1 MGREHEGNDGVITP
15 EQQCVIDQ
23 PLDAKVLVTA
33 GAGTGK
39 TLTLIYRAKKLIEI
53 DRVHVGGEILVL
65 SFSRSAVREIRAR
78 VQGVGGDLSY
88 LRARTFDSFATRL
101 LATLQPDGQW
111 SSQGYDERIASAIK
125 AILSTKEAGEFL
137 QVFRHVIVD
146 ETQDLVGLRAELVKA
161 ILMQNQNAGFTL
173 FGDPA
178 QGIYNFHLSGQA
190 RRVGSAALYCWV
202 RKTFHEQLVEKR
214 LSKNFRATTKTAEAA
229 LWAGESLISANP
241 DYGRI
246 LQRLT
251 TVKVGLRTVPD
262 VSTLTRGLSQAY
274 TGTTAILC
282 RTNGEALYISN
293 HLRAS
298 KIDHRL
304 QGDASDRVASPW
316 MAVCLSAMPS
326 RILGKAAF
334 LAAYPKTAE
343 QWFSAEEGWRILR
356 RIDRGS
362 ASVDLAAVATKLRI
376 GDFPDDMIATH
387 NDKVVVSTIHRAKG
401 LEFDRV
407 FVLYDLPPDRE
418 DDEEDDAERARL
430 LYVALTRAKRDI
442 FRLGPL
448 QNVFLSLNKHSDR
461 WRVPCRTSRYMT
473 CGLEIRGSDTRS
485 DVPAGFDGSAVTDIQ
500 TYIRLKIKRGDAV
513 VLNRTMVRVGED
525 LRTQY
530 EVAHSGKII
539 GMLDGTAV
547 YETLKV
553 FSGWRV
559 VMPVTIRDV
568 YVDDIDSVAG
578 LQGAGQRS
586 GLGFAD
592 IWLRVRVSGLGTPEY
607 SDQELQQVKKRC
619 PQC

>member
-1 MGREHEGNDGVITP
+1 VITP
-15 EQQCVIDQ
+15 EQQFIIDQ
-23 PLDAKVLVTA
+23 PLDAKLLVTA

-39 TLTLIYRAKKLIEI
+39 TFTLIHRAKKLIEI
-53 DRVHVGGEILVL
+53 DRVHAGGEILVL

-101 LATLQPDGQW
+101 LATVQPDAQW
-111 SSQGYDERIASAIK
+111 SSEGYDERIASAIK
-125 AILSTKEAGEFL
+125 AILSIKEAGDFL

-146 ETQDLVGLRAELVKA
+146 EIQDLVGVRAELVKA

-190 RRVGSAALYCWV
+190 RRVGSAALYGWV
-202 RKTFHEQLVEKR
+202 RKTFPERLFEKR

-229 LWAGESLISANP
+229 LWAGESLILPNP

-251 TVKVGLRTVPD
+251 TVKVGLRTIAD
-262 VSTLTRGLSQAY
+262 LSTLTRGLSQAY

-282 RTNGEALYISN
+282 RTNGEALYVSN
-293 HLRAS
+293 YLRAS
-298 KIDHRL
+298 KVDHRL

-326 RILGKAAF
+326 RVLAKAAF
-334 LAAYPKTAE
+334 FAAYPKAAE
-343 QWFSAEEGWRILR
+343 QWFSAEDGWRILR

-362 ASVDLAAVATKLRI
+362 ASVDLAAIAAKLRI

-401 LEFDRV
+401 LEFDRI
-407 FVLYDLPPDRE
+407 FVLYDLPPDRGN
-418 DDEEDDAERARL
+418 DEEDDAERARL
-430 LYVALTRAKRDI
+430 LYVALTRAKREI

-448 QNVFLSLNKHSDR
+448 KNVFLSLNKHADR

-473 CGLEIRGSDTRS
+473 CGLEIRGADSRS
-485 DVPAGFDGSAVTDIQ
+485 DVPAGFDSPHACDLQ
-500 TYIRLKIKRGDAV
+500 TYIREHVRRGDAV
-513 VLNRTMVRVGED
+513 VLNRTMVRIGED
-525 LRTQY
+525 LRTEY
-530 EVAHSGKII
+530 EVAHGSKSV
-539 GMLDGTAV
+539 GMLDGGAI
-547 YETLKV
+547 YENLRV
-553 FSGWRV
+553 FPGWKV
-559 VMPVTIRDV
+559 VMPLTIRDL
-568 YVDDIDSVAG
+568 YVDDVDSVAG

-607 SDQELQQVKKRC
+607 SDQELQQVKERC
-619 PQC
+619 PQY